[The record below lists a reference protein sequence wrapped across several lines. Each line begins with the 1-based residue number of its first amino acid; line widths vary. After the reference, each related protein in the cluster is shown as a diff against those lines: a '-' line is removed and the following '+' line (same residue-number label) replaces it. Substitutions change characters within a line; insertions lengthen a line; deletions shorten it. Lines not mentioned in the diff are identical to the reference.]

1 MKAFQLNIQY
11 TECDSI
17 DELEPQ
23 DANLLEMA
31 HKSAHL
37 AYAPYSNFFVGAAL
51 KLNNGE
57 IVVANNQENVAFP
70 SGLCAERVA
79 VFYAG
84 ATYPNA
90 VVETIAISCQS
101 KSFAVNE
108 PLSPCGACRQAL
120 SEYEMKQTKPIRVIL
135 QGETGKIRI
144 VNSIAD
150 LLPFMFKA
158 EALKK

>member
-1 MKAFQLNIQY
+1 MKLFQLNINY
-11 TECDSI
+11 SEYDSI
-17 DELEPQ
+17 DELKPT
-23 DANLLEMA
+23 DAKLLEMA
-31 HKSAHL
+31 HKSAL
-37 AYAPYSNFFVGAAL
+37 SAYAPYSNFFVGAAL

-57 IVVANNQENVAFP
+57 IVIANNQENVAFP

-90 VVETIAISCQS
+90 IVETIAISCKS

-120 SEYEMKQTKPIRVIL
+120 SEYEMNQNAPIRVIL

-158 EALKK
+158 VELKK